1 MTRLLLLA
9 LALALPAAAQPADLL
24 AQGRRALDAA
34 TLDGSPDAL
43 QGARAALQLAAASDG
58 PSGWAVYYTALADY
72 RLAYA
77 LWGAD
82 AERAGQHAALG
93 ADALADLRRR
103 ADSDDLRA
111 EAAALQSGLLGARIG
126 LDPSLGMPLGQASQ
140 QAMAEA
146 TRLAPGNPRVQ
157 FFQAATLLSTPPEWG
172 GDPERAT
179 ELLEAATATFET
191 ATDPADPMAPTWGHA
206 DAAAWLGL
214 AHLMRGDAD
223 AARGPIETA
232 ERLDP
237 NSTFVRFKL
246 RPWLDSLGE

>member
-1 MTRLLLLA
+1 MARLLLLA
-9 LALALPAAAQPADLL
+9 LVLALPAAAQSDDLL
-24 AQGRRALDAA
+24 SQGRRALDAA
-34 TLDGSPDAL
+34 TLDGSVDAL
-43 QGARAALQLAAASDG
+43 QGARAALQLAAAGDG
-58 PSGWAVYYTALADY
+58 PAGWATYYTALADF
-72 RLAYA
+72 RLSYA
-77 LWGAD
+77 LWGND
-82 AERAGQHAALG
+82 PDRASEHAALG

-126 LDPSLGMPLGQASQ
+126 LDPSLGMQLGQASQ

-146 TRLAPGNPRVQ
+146 ARLAPGNPRVQ
-157 FFQAATLLSTPPEWG
+157 FFQAATLLNTPPEWG
-172 GDPERAT
+172 GDPERAV
-179 ELLEAATATFET
+179 ELLASAVATFE
-191 ATDPADPMAPTWGHA
+191 AAGDPGDPAAPTWGHA

-214 AHLMRGDAD
+214 AHLMRGDAK